1 MALLYQNHIRRSD
14 LQANPSVMYVF
25 GDNVQRWGKK
35 GQSFEMRG
43 EPNAHGVVT
52 KWQPSMEPGSFFEN
66 SQFDQVEKILMA
78 DLLPVYNALVARRI
92 VIWPKMGI
100 GTGLA
105 ANESPEY
112 SLSLQMINRALREF
126 KTI

>member
-1 MALLYQNHIRRSD
+1 MALLYQKHIKRSD

-43 EPNAHGVVT
+43 EPNAHGIAT
-52 KWQPSMEPGSFFEN
+52 KWAPSMEPGSFFEN
-66 SQFDQVEKILMA
+66 HQFDEVEKILMA
-78 DLLPVYNALVARRI
+78 DLLPVFERLQDSRI
-92 VIWPKMGI
+92 VVWPLMGI

-105 ANESPEY
+105 STGDQDY
-112 SLSLQMINRALREF
+112 SLSSQMIRRALKEF
-126 KTI
+126 EQM